1 MQYALSP
8 QDYELM
14 VQQFDG
20 DVEAANAMLRERG
33 YSIPG
38 EEPSSLAV
46 TPPREGGPLEPWQQ
60 EHLRNMESGLGD
72 GGTGFEVNAPADPDA
87 DEGETSDL
95 SVDPNSLAGVLAGQ
109 RKSIGALYDKITQ
122 NIQQRYRKP
131 DINDL
136 LINVGM
142 GMMSA
147 PGENDSGGFGGA
159 VQRGLRGLGTYAQS
173 LRAYD
178 TDMNKALSG
187 LEIEKA
193 KQMAALEGKY
203 LTSAAAALKPRT
215 PSSSSPV
222 TVGPDAV
229 VRSRATGSTI
239 KEPPQDAIYE
249 LQTYLS
255 DPSNTPQNKVIARR
269 AFDRNFGYGASDIYG
284 GQ

>member
-1 MQYALSP
+1 MDYMLSP

-38 EEPSSLAV
+38 EEASSLAV
-46 TPPREGGPLEPWQQ
+46 MNPVAGE
-60 EHLRNMESGLGD
+60 D
-72 GGTGFEVNAPADPDA
+72 D
-87 DEGETSDL
+87 DEGAPSDL
-95 SVDPNSLAGVLAGQ
+95 SARPDVGSLAGILTEQ
-109 RKSIGALYDKITQ
+109 RQSIGDLYDKITQ

-131 DINDL
+131 DLNDL
-136 LINVGM
+136 LVQVGM

-159 VQRGLRGLGTYAQS
+159 VQRGLRGVGSYAQS

-178 TDMNKALSG
+178 TDMNKMLSN

-203 LTSAAAALKPRT
+203 LTGAAAALKPRT
-215 PSSSSPV
+215 PSSTSPV

-269 AFDRNFGYGASDIYG
+269 SFDRNFGYGASDIYG
-284 GQ
+284 GQQ

>member
-1 MQYALSP
+1 MMDYMLSP

-33 YSIPG
+33 YAIPG
-38 EEPSSLAV
+38 QETSSLAV
-46 TPPREGGPLEPWQQ
+46 
-60 EHLRNMESGLGD
+60 ME
-72 GGTGFEVNAPADPDA
+72 PDA
-87 DEGETSDL
+87 GDDAPSDL
-95 SVDPNSLAGVLAGQ
+95 AARPDVGSLAGILTEQ
-109 RKSIGALYDKITQ
+109 RQSIGDLYDKITQ

-131 DINDL
+131 DLNDL
-136 LINVGM
+136 LVQVGM
-142 GMMSA
+142 GMLSP
-147 PGENDSGGFGGA
+147 PGEDDEGGFGGA
-159 VQRGLRGLGTYAQS
+159 VKRGLRGVGSYAQS

-178 TDMNKALSG
+178 TDMNKMLSN

-193 KQMAALEGKY
+193 KQMAALQGKY
-203 LTSAAAALKPRT
+203 LTGAAAALKPRT
-215 PSSSSPV
+215 PSSTSPV

-269 AFDRNFGYGASDIYG
+269 SFDRNFGYGASDIYG
-284 GQ
+284 GQQ

>member
-1 MQYALSP
+1 MEYALSP

-20 DVEAANAMLRERG
+20 DVTAANSFLRERG
-33 YSIPG
+33 YAIPG
-38 EEPSSLAV
+38 EEGSSLAV
-46 TPPREGGPLEPWQQ
+46 MNPAADLNEG
-60 EHLRNMESGLGD
+60 
-72 GGTGFEVNAPADPDA
+72 TAADTAA

-95 SVDPNSLAGVLAGQ
+95 SVNPNSLAGILAEQ
-109 RKSIGALYDKITQ
+109 RQSIGDLYDKITQ

-131 DINDL
+131 DLNDL
-136 LINVGM
+136 LVQVGL

-159 VQRGLRGLGTYAQS
+159 VQRGLRGVGSYAQS

-178 TDMNKALSG
+178 TDMNKMLSN

-203 LTSAAAALKPRT
+203 LTGAAAALKPRT
-215 PSSSSPV
+215 PSSTSPV

-269 AFDRNFGYGASDIYG
+269 SFDRNFGYGASDIYG
-284 GQ
+284 GQQ

>member
-20 DVEAANAMLRERG
+20 DVTAANSFLRERG
-33 YSIPG
+33 YAIPG
-38 EEPSSLAV
+38 QETSSLAV

-122 NIQQRYRKP
+122 NIQERYRKP
-131 DINDL
+131 DLNDL
-136 LINVGM
+136 LVQVGL

-147 PGENDSGGFGGA
+147 PGENDSGCFGGA
-159 VQRGLRGLGTYAQS
+159 VQRGLRGIGTYAQS
-173 LRAYD
+173 RRAYE
-178 TDMNKALSG
+178 TDMNKMLSN

-203 LTSAAAALKPRT
+203 LTGAAAALKPRPRRT
-215 PSSSSPV
+215 AISPI
-222 TVGPDAV
+222 TGEV
-229 VRSRATGSTI
+229 VDLETAEVIQRPAPKIGATKTGRDGKVYIFTNAT
-239 KEPPQDAIYE
+239 KDGDEY
-249 LQTYLS
+249 
-255 DPSNTPQNKVIARR
+255 NKANWQEVR
-269 AFDRNFGYGASDIYG
+269 
-284 GQ
+284 

>member
-38 EEPSSLAV
+38 EEGSSLAV
-46 TPPREGGPLEPWQQ
+46 MNPAADLNEG
-60 EHLRNMESGLGD
+60 
-72 GGTGFEVNAPADPDA
+72 TAADTAA

-95 SVDPNSLAGVLAGQ
+95 SVNPNSLAGILAEQ
-109 RKSIGALYDKITQ
+109 RQSIGALYDKITQ

-131 DINDL
+131 DLNDL
-136 LINVGM
+136 LVQVGL

-159 VQRGLRGLGTYAQS
+159 VQRGLRGIGTYAQS
-173 LRAYD
+173 RRAYE
-178 TDMNKALSG
+178 TDMNKALSN

-203 LTSAAAALKPRT
+203 LTSAAAALKPKAPARNWSDT
-215 PSSSSPV
+215 LQQYVS
-222 TVGPDAV
+222 PDAPSPTQRTV
-229 VRSRATGSTI
+229 VTKSGVSLTQYTDGSLRFVNQDGSQDVYDPATGRKIGTV
-239 KEPPQDAIYE
+239 
-249 LQTYLS
+249 
-255 DPSNTPQNKVIARR
+255 PSKGTM
-269 AFDRNFGYGASDIYG
+269 
-284 GQ
+284 

>member
-1 MQYALSP
+1 MEYALSP

-38 EEPSSLAV
+38 EEASPLAV
-46 TPPREGGPLEPWQQ
+46 M
-60 EHLRNMESGLGD
+60 N
-72 GGTGFEVNAPADPDA
+72 PAATEDD
-87 DEGETSDL
+87 DEGAPSDL
-95 SVDPNSLAGVLAGQ
+95 SARPDISTLSGILAGQ
-109 RKSIGALYDKITQ
+109 RKSIGDLYDKITQ

-173 LRAYD
+173 RRAYE

-203 LTSAAAALKPRT
+203 LTSAAAALKPKAPARNWSDT
-215 PSSSSPV
+215 LQQYVS
-222 TVGPDAV
+222 PDAPSPTQRTV
-229 VRSRATGSTI
+229 VTKSGISLTQYTDGSLRFVNPDGSQDVYDPATGRKIGTV
-239 KEPPQDAIYE
+239 
-249 LQTYLS
+249 
-255 DPSNTPQNKVIARR
+255 PSKGTM
-269 AFDRNFGYGASDIYG
+269 
-284 GQ
+284 

>member
-1 MQYALSP
+1 MDYMLSP

-46 TPPREGGPLEPWQQ
+46 MNPNMNPAAGG
-60 EHLRNMESGLGD
+60 D
-72 GGTGFEVNAPADPDA
+72 D
-87 DEGETSDL
+87 DEEETSDL

-131 DINDL
+131 DLNDL
-136 LINVGM
+136 LVQVGM
-142 GMMSA
+142 GMLSP
-147 PGENDSGGFGGA
+147 PGEDDDGGFGGA
-159 VQRGLRGLGTYAQS
+159 VKRGLRGVGSYAQS
-173 LRAYD
+173 LRAYE
-178 TDMNKALSG
+178 TDMNKMLSN

-203 LTSAAAALKPRT
+203 LTSAAAALKPKKSQQSWSGELQRFVSPDEPAPTQRT
-215 PSSSSPV
+215 IV
-222 TVGPDAV
+222 TKSGISLTQYTDGSLRFINPDGSQDV
-229 VRSRATGSTI
+229 YDPATGRKIGT
-239 KEPPQDAIYE
+239 A
-249 LQTYLS
+249 
-255 DPSNTPQNKVIARR
+255 PSK
-269 AFDRNFGYGASDIYG
+269 GMM
-284 GQ
+284 

>member
-1 MQYALSP
+1 MDYMLSP

-38 EEPSSLAV
+38 EEASSLAV
-46 TPPREGGPLEPWQQ
+46 M
-60 EHLRNMESGLGD
+60 N
-72 GGTGFEVNAPADPDA
+72 PAAGEDD
-87 DEGETSDL
+87 DEGAPSDL
-95 SVDPNSLAGVLAGQ
+95 SARPDISTLSGILSEQ
-109 RKSIGALYDKITQ
+109 RQSIGDLYDKITQ

-136 LINVGM
+136 LVQVGM

-173 LRAYD
+173 RRAYE
-178 TDMNKALSG
+178 TDMNKALSN

-203 LTSAAAALKPRT
+203 LTGAAAALKPKAPARNWSDT
-215 PSSSSPV
+215 LQQYVS
-222 TVGPDAV
+222 PDAPSPTQRTV
-229 VRSRATGSTI
+229 VTKSGVSLTQYTDGSLRFVNPDGSQDVYDPATGRKIGTV
-239 KEPPQDAIYE
+239 
-249 LQTYLS
+249 
-255 DPSNTPQNKVIARR
+255 PSKGTM
-269 AFDRNFGYGASDIYG
+269 
-284 GQ
+284 